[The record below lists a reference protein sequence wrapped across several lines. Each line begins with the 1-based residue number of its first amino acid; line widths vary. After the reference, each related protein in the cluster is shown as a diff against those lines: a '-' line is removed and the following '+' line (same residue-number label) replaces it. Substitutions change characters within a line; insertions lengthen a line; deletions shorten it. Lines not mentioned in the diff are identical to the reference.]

1 MWNASFSQE
10 YNRSQISVE
19 DAIEFLRF
27 DIKHAVC
34 SYDSS
39 VVYQNVD
46 FAISFQR
53 RLYDF
58 LVERKVVDITNYFN
72 RLK

>member
-1 MWNASFSQE
+1 MWNTSFSQE

-19 DAIEFLRF
+19 NTIEFLSF
-27 DIKHAVC
+27 DIKHAVGC
-34 SYDSS
+34 YDSS

-46 FAISFQR
+46 FAISFQG

-58 LVERKVVDITNYFN
+58 LVKRKVVDITNYFN
-72 RLK
+72 RL